1 MGGPVVLKNLA
12 MSYFPAARG
21 RSIIGAAELNGRV
34 RNGDGWILRAMVAR
48 RLVVCSSAE
57 GAFVGVHRVLF
68 LPKSCVCSA
77 LCDAVKKTAVSCAL
91 CLSGLLCWC

>member
-1 MGGPVVLKNLA
+1 MVKNLA

-34 RNGDGWILRAMVAR
+34 RNGNGWILRAMVAR

-57 GAFVGVHRVLF
+57 GAFVGVHRVLL
-68 LPKSCVCSA
+68 LPKSCVFVVHGA